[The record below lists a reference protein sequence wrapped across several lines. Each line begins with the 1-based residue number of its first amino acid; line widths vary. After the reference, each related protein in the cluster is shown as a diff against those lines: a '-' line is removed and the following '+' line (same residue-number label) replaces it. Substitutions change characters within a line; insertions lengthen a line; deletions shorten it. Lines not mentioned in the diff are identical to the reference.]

1 MKKHEKRNKITSYYG
16 KADGSATVETAL
28 VMPVVLGVIVF
39 LLCMG
44 FFVHDRIVL
53 EGAAMEAA
61 VRMTVYEKIPHMKQ
75 EMSGEEITQEILRN
89 KLFLTDGADADVSSG
104 AKKACVRLDSRIRL
118 PAVPTLRQV
127 FPGRTFTCAASCTM
141 SVPMQEDIM
150 RKTESIKAL
159 MNKEGSDA
167 AGD

>member
-1 MKKHEKRNKITSYYG
+1 M
-16 KADGSATVETAL
+16 ETAL

-61 VRMTVYEKIPHMKQ
+61 VRMTIYEKIPGMKQ
-75 EMSGEEITQEILRN
+75 EMSGEEITQEILKN

-104 AKKACVRLDSRIRL
+104 TGKTSVRLDGRIRIPSV
-118 PAVPTLRQV
+118 PALSQV
-127 FPGRTFTCAASCTM
+127 FVRRFFTCTASCSM
-141 SVPMQEDIM
+141 SVPRHEDVM
-150 RKTESIKAL
+150 RKTESVRAL
-159 MNKEGSDA
+159 MDKEGSDA